1 MASGVISISTNQHS
15 DWILTGGYDSQVRLW
30 QVGRQTQVMLN
41 ISRNVHKTPVSA
53 VKFIKNVQ
61 MAASCSV
68 DGQLVLWDM
77 IESKEKKA
85 LTVLTSIQ
93 IPVQQLKKIEK
104 DMGVISLEYNQ
115 VSNELIL
122 LGTDRKLK
130 FLSVAS

>member
-1 MASGVISISTNQHS
+1 
-15 DWILTGGYDSQVRLW
+15 
-30 QVGRQTQVMLN
+30 MLN

-53 VKFIKNVQ
+53 VKFIKNDQ
-61 MAASCSV
+61 IAASCSV

-85 LTVLTSIQ
+85 LTVIASIQ

-115 VSNELIL
+115 LSNELVL
-122 LGTDRKLK
+122 LGTDIKLK
-130 FLSVAS
+130 FFSVANQRIV